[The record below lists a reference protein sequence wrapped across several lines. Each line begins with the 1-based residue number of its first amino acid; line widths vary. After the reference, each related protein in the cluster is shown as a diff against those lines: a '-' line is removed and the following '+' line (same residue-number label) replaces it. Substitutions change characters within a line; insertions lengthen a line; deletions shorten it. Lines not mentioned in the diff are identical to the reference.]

1 MPVATPRRVDAND
14 LSQATQ
20 LTDAMSR
27 LITASPGSNSAEVQA
42 AVNSLLVDMAAFTKE
57 LIKTPL
63 PAAPEALKG
72 TAAE

>member
-1 MPVATPRRVDAND
+1 MPVATPRRVDATD

-27 LITASPGSNSAEVQA
+27 LITALPGSNSADVQA
-42 AVNSLLVDMAAFTKE
+42 ATNSLLVDMAAFAKE